1 MGAGITLR
9 NTVHAKMD
17 ELWPLWRQ
25 HPGTLPEGLVLQI
38 HPRALNKILQDPE
51 MWDSI
56 WDTESKI
63 GDKFRLPVKVTSE
76 LEPGHFRLAVITEK
90 EYLGGKL

>member
-9 NTVHAKMD
+9 NAVHAKMD
-17 ELWPLWRQ
+17 ELWPLWRN
-25 HPGTLPEGLVLQI
+25 HPGTLPEGLVLQL
-38 HPRALNKILQDPE
+38 HPRALNKILQDQD
-51 MWDSI
+51 MWDLILPAGS
-56 WDTESKI
+56 EV

-90 EYLGGKL
+90 VFLGGKL